1 MERLLLLAVGLFIAA
16 RMQRPK
22 PVVPNNG
29 GPSNPDIPGQLRP
42 GGAGGSQSQATSG
55 SPQDGPKSDDPQQSG
70 GYTYRGMV

>member
-22 PVVPNNG
+22 PVVPNG
-29 GPSNPDIPGQLRP
+29 GGFRKTDIPRQLRP
-42 GGAGGSQSQATSG
+42 GGAGGSQSQVTTG
-55 SPQDGPKSDDPQQSG
+55 SPQDGPKSDNPQQSG